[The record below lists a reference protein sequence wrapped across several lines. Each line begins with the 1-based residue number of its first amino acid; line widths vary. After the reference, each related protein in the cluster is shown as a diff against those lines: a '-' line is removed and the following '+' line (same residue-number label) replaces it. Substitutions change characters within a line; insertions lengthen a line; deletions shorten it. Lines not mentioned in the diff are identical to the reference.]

1 MRAVIPGSRYT
12 RKVSKTT
19 TKKQSC
25 FTHINSFTAPYFW
38 RETSRNNQKL
48 KAKHCKRNLSPTIL
62 TGNRQGKLFPNFAS
76 HRLITHSCYH
86 SDTFTVGIC
95 FNMWKRH
102 AIFPINLPQGGI
114 PPAPPLFWN
123 NKVSVFGIQTIFS
136 DVQFIRVA
144 WRWLSWHCSNTV
156 LKLRIKE
163 RPNTWAGHLIICCLV
178 RCVWGVWGVCWR

>member
-1 MRAVIPGSRYT
+1 MNNLNICSKDNWLWGFTASLVPLKSGFNIHFINIPSFDSACARRGPWELSFLGPDIRE
-12 RKVSKTT
+12 KCPKKK
-19 TKKQSC
+19 KKQSC

-48 KAKHCKRNLSPTIL
+48 KSKHCKRNLSPTIL

-102 AIFPINLPQGGI
+102 AIFPINLPQGGDS
-114 PPAPPLFWN
+114 PRASF
-123 NKVSVFGIQTIFS
+123 
-136 DVQFIRVA
+136 
-144 WRWLSWHCSNTV
+144 V
-156 LKLRIKE
+156 LE
-163 RPNTWAGHLIICCLV
+163 
-178 RCVWGVWGVCWR
+178 